1 MATDRPNIVLLVN
14 DHQAYYRHGWDGGVR
29 PMTPNFDRLAGEG
42 ALFERAYCSTPLCGP
57 ARRTLMT
64 GLYPHNH
71 RNYYN
76 YSNPPYD
83 HEIYLSRLAEHGY
96 ENIFIGKWHAGS
108 GTALDFQAEGF
119 SDEDYGNPYRT
130 QEYKKYLKS
139 RNLPDPEHCVEYF
152 FSGPMMESQ
161 FPRMKKGPGYRSESS
176 WSGEHAVGRT
186 LSPKETHE
194 SFFLA
199 NLACDKLEQ
208 LSESASDRPFHLRV
222 DFWGP
227 HQPHFPTQEFV
238 DLYDA
243 DEISEYGSF
252 RDDLSGKPSPFW
264 HDVHRPLADESNR
277 FISPSPLAWR
287 EWQLIVARAY
297 AHITMIDAAGGRI
310 LDKLDEL
317 GLADNTVLMW
327 TTDHGDA
334 LASHGGRFD
343 KGSFMSEEV
352 IRVPL
357 AIRHPD
363 RAFVGQRITELV
375 SGIDIAPTIL
385 DCAGLEFERPVDGK
399 SILPLVKQESV
410 RWREE
415 LLVETFGHGFGKRH
429 QGRAV
434 VSQDHKYV
442 AWQDDLDELYDLVQ
456 DPFELQNL
464 AGKSGSNRLLE
475 EMQSRLAT
483 WISQTGD
490 CYFNK
495 PLSQKFIRDDENRL
509 RELTER
515 REAKGHS

>member
-1 MATDRPNIVLLVN
+1 
-14 DHQAYYRHGWDGGVR
+14 
-29 PMTPNFDRLAGEG
+29 
-42 ALFERAYCSTPLCGP
+42 
-57 ARRTLMT
+57 
-64 GLYPHNH
+64 
-71 RNYYN
+71 
-76 YSNPPYD
+76 
-83 HEIYLSRLAEHGY
+83 
-96 ENIFIGKWHAGS
+96 
-108 GTALDFQAEGF
+108 
-119 SDEDYGNPYRT
+119 
-130 QEYKKYLKS
+130 
-139 RNLPDPEHCVEYF
+139 
-152 FSGPMMESQ
+152 
-161 FPRMKKGPGYRSESS
+161 
-176 WSGEHAVGRT
+176 
-186 LSPKETHE
+186 
-194 SFFLA
+194 
-199 NLACDKLEQ
+199 
-208 LSESASDRPFHLRV
+208 
-222 DFWGP
+222 
-227 HQPHFPTQEFV
+227 
-238 DLYDA
+238 
-243 DEISEYGSF
+243 
-252 RDDLSGKPSPFW
+252 
-264 HDVHRPLADESNR
+264 
-277 FISPSPLAWR
+277 
-287 EWQLIVARAY
+287 
-297 AHITMIDAAGGRI
+297 MIDAAGGRI

-343 KGSFMSEEV
+343 KGSFMAEEV

-490 CYFNK
+490 SYFNK